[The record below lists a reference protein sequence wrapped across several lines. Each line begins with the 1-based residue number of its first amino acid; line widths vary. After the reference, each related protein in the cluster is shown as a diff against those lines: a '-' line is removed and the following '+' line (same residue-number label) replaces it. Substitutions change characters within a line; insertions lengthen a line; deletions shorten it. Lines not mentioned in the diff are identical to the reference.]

1 MQRIALLSNV
11 NMNFV
16 IRTLK
21 GEVEVYDAEGYGNE
35 LGIMMNPDSS
45 YHEFTPSS
53 TFLVMDLLELLEHD
67 LDIEN
72 AKTRIENWFHTLEA
86 CLAEQGTYYVSDA
99 YLWGV
104 ELEAVFDPG
113 KKGALEQLWQ
123 EHLEQLCATHKNV
136 YILPYKAMIENLGAQ
151 NAFSLKMWYM
161 GGILLSNEAQN
172 RLGQLILRKIML
184 QNRVAKKVLLLDLD
198 NTLWGGL
205 AGEHDI
211 TPITLADDHGG
222 LAFKNLQR
230 VIWQMNQQGVLLGIV
245 SKNNEEDAMEIIR
258 NHPHMVLREDCFVT
272 KRINWQP
279 KHENIVEIAKE
290 LNLGTDS
297 FVFWDDNPTERE
309 LVKEMLP
316 EVVVPDF
323 PVKKEELA
331 PAMIQIYKDYF
342 EKSTVTQ
349 EDLEKTKQYADN
361 SKRMELQNRTASF
374 EDYLKQ
380 LQMKMEMVNPA
391 ENLERLVQL
400 VNKTNQFNLTTK
412 RYSTEEMQEVLVDT
426 QKRVFLFRSSDRF
439 GDNGIVS
446 AAIVD
451 VRKEAPIVE
460 ELVMSCRVMGKNLEY
475 AIVEAIEDSLQEEG
489 FEKLQGIYI
498 PTVKNAPVAK
508 LYDQLGYVVVAES
521 EEGKTY
527 EIEIAKRPK
536 RVYFVEKM

>member
-53 TFLVMDLLELLEHD
+53 TFLVMDLLELLAHD

-184 QNRVAKKVLLLDLD
+184 QDRVAKKVLLLDLD

-211 TPITLADDHGG
+211 IPITLSDDHGG